1 MAADEPLTASARNA
15 DGRRRIMM
23 VGAAAIALV
32 AGAVRLAAAWGDLWF
47 DELWS
52 LIFARMARSRWI
64 YVLGLRH
71 DNNHPFNT
79 LVMAWWGPD
88 VSGICYRLPAVAASL
103 ASMGL
108 AAKIALRD
116 GGPSAAVVASI
127 LFGGSYL
134 MILYGSEARGY
145 AYLIFF
151 ALWAWESLRQLD
163 ESRRWRDAAF
173 FALSCCLGFLSH
185 LTFAYAYAGFLAWTA
200 GKARRWPFRL
210 VLAAHALPLL
220 TATYLYLFF
229 VGGWL
234 IPRMAIG
241 GGPPT
246 TLFSAILSTV
256 SLTAGGAPAGDGALL
271 AGLAVILLIAIGL
284 LQTWRKDPALATNY
298 ATIIALAPAAV
309 LGTGGAE
316 FLYPRYFL
324 VPVAFGLLVIAPV
337 IAGWRRFAIPG
348 RVAQAAVLAAYL
360 SLNGWWTI
368 RLLDH
373 GRGDYS
379 RALTWMADQSPDKI
393 ATVSSDFDFR
403 NQTLY
408 DYFSHRLGLD
418 GVRLTYVDQRHIT
431 ANGTDWL
438 IRHNFEGDPP
448 IPEFVNDGFGN
459 TYRLERVFR
468 HQSLSGWNWWAYRRV
483 RQ

>member
-1 MAADEPLTASARNA
+1 
-15 DGRRRIMM
+15 
-23 VGAAAIALV
+23 
-32 AGAVRLAAAWGDLWF
+32 
-47 DELWS
+47 
-52 LIFARMARSRWI
+52 
-64 YVLGLRH
+64 
-71 DNNHPFNT
+71 
-79 LVMAWWGPD
+79 
-88 VSGICYRLPAVAASL
+88 
-103 ASMGL
+103 
-108 AAKIALRD
+108 
-116 GGPSAAVVASI
+116 
-127 LFGGSYL
+127 
-134 MILYGSEARGY
+134 
-145 AYLIFF
+145 
-151 ALWAWESLRQLD
+151 
-163 ESRRWRDAAF
+163 
-173 FALSCCLGFLSH
+173 
-185 LTFAYAYAGFLAWTA
+185 
-200 GKARRWPFRL
+200 
-210 VLAAHALPLL
+210 
-220 TATYLYLFF
+220 
-229 VGGWL
+229 
-234 IPRMAIG
+234 MAIG

-408 DYFSHRLGLD
+408 DYFAHRLGLD
-418 GVRLTYVDQRHIT
+418 GVRLRYVDQRHIT
-431 ANGTDWL
+431 ASGTDWL